1 MRLFV
6 AILPDEAMRQALSAL
21 QREMKLCGIHGRYTD
36 PFNLHMTLAFIGECQ
51 PNPVLDVLTEI
62 PFEPVKLK
70 PEGILHFRDLYACTL
85 SGSPQLTA
93 YVSRLHHALA
103 EQDIPFDRKAFRPHI
118 TLVRKAVAEY
128 REYPDLYLP
137 EMTMTAERISLMR
150 SQPGRNGMVYTE
162 IGAVPDREEE

>member
-1 MRLFV
+1 
-6 AILPDEAMRQALSAL
+6 MRQALSAL

-51 PNPVLDVLTEI
+51 PDPVLDVLTEI

-93 YVSRLHHALA
+93 YVSRLRHALA
-103 EQDIPFDRKAFRPHI
+103 EQGIPFDRKAFRPHI
-118 TLVRKAVAEY
+118 TLVRRADAK
-128 REYPDLYLP
+128 RQEYPLLDIP
-137 EMTMTAERISLMR
+137 ATVMKAERVSLMR

-162 IGAVPDREEE
+162 IGAVPDGNG